1 MRRAIGTTFGSLRIR
16 NYRLFISGQ
25 LVSMSGTWMQ
35 TVALGWLVLEL
46 GGNGFDVGLTY
57 ALQFLPILL
66 AGMWGGVLADHFD
79 KRLLLIASQSAM
91 ASLAFALFAATAAG
105 WATLPLV
112 YAFTFL
118 LGCVTAV
125 DNPARQSFVTEMVG
139 FSNLANAVGLNSAVF
154 NASRILGPALAGVV
168 IATVG
173 LSFAFLLNSLTYL
186 AVIYGLHAMDASSL
200 QRTER
205 AERERRTVRAGLAYV
220 WNDRQLRYTVL
231 MVAVIST
238 FGFNMNVILPL
249 MARFVFDSGVNIYA
263 TLTAVMA
270 AGALAGALVS
280 ASRQRPTRR
289 LLVGSA
295 GMFGALL
302 LAAAFAPG
310 LPLFVAL
317 LAPIGAASISF
328 IATANSR
335 LQLGSDP
342 SMRGRVMALNGLVF
356 LGSTPVGGP
365 LVGWISET
373 WGPRAG
379 LALSGGVALL
389 TAVAAVAFIKRDA
402 IGMRLRSL
410 TLVQKAQS
418 LLQPEGP
425 PDTIPAPEDG
435 RKSA

>member
-1 MRRAIGTTFGSLRIR
+1 
-16 NYRLFISGQ
+16 
-25 LVSMSGTWMQ
+25 MQ

-79 KRLLLIASQSAM
+79 KRFLLTATQTAM
-91 ASLAFALFAATAAG
+91 ATLALILFAATAAG
-105 WATLPLV
+105 WATLTLV
-112 YAFTFL
+112 YAYTFL

-139 FSNLANAVGLNSAVF
+139 TEHLANAVGLNSAVF
-154 NASRILGPALAGVV
+154 NASRILGPALAGIV
-168 IATVG
+168 IATLG
-173 LSFAFLLNSLTYL
+173 LPFAFLLNSITYL
-186 AVIYGLHAMDASSL
+186 AVIYGLRAMDPERLHRTELAERG
-200 QRTER
+200 QRT
-205 AERERRTVRAGLAYV
+205 VKAGLAYV

-263 TLTAVMA
+263 ILTGVMA
-270 AGALAGALVS
+270 AGALAGALVG

-295 GMFGALL
+295 AGFGALL

-310 LPLFVAL
+310 LPMFVAL
-317 LAPIGAASISF
+317 LVPIGAASISF

-356 LGSTPVGGP
+356 LGSTPIGGP
-365 LVGWISET
+365 LIGWVSET
-373 WGPRAG
+373 WGPRAA
-379 LALSGGVALL
+379 LALSGGVTLATSL
-389 TAVAAVAFIKRDA
+389 AAIGFIKRDA

-425 PDTIPAPEDG
+425 PDTIPAPGDG

>member
-1 MRRAIGTTFGSLRIR
+1 LKIR
-16 NYRLFISGQ
+16 NYRLFVSGQ
-25 LVSMSGTWMQ
+25 LISMSGTWMQ

-79 KRLLLIASQSAM
+79 KRLLLIATQSAM
-91 ASLAFALFAATAAG
+91 ASLALLLFGATASG
-105 WATLPLV
+105 VATLSLV
-112 YAFTFL
+112 YVFTFL
-118 LGCVTAV
+118 LGCVTAI

-139 FSNLANAVGLNSAVF
+139 TEHVTNAVGLNSAVF
-154 NASRILGPALAGVV
+154 NASRILGPALAGIV

-173 LSFAFLLNSLTYL
+173 LPFAFLTNAVTYL
-186 AVIYGLHAMDASSL
+186 AVIYGLRAMDTDSL
-200 QRTER
+200 HRTVP
-205 AERERRTVRAGLAYV
+205 AERERRRVRAGLAYV

-238 FGFNMNVILPL
+238 FGFNMSVILPL
-249 MARFVFDSGVNIYA
+249 MARFTFDSGVNVYA
-263 TLTAVMA
+263 TLTGVMA
-270 AGALAGALVS
+270 AGALLGALVS
-280 ASRQRPTRR
+280 ASRRSPTRR
-289 LLVGSA
+289 ILVGSA
-295 GMFGALL
+295 GCFGALL
-302 LAAAFAPG
+302 LVAAFAPG
-310 LPLFVAL
+310 LPMFVAL

-335 LQLGSDP
+335 LQLGSNP

-365 LVGWISET
+365 LIGWISET

-379 LALSGGVALL
+379 LALSGGVTLI

-425 PDTIPAPEDG
+425 PETLPAPEGD
-435 RKSA
+435 RRSA

>member
-1 MRRAIGTTFGSLRIR
+1 
-16 NYRLFISGQ
+16 
-25 LVSMSGTWMQ
+25 MQ
-35 TVALGWLVLEL
+35 TVALAWLVLEL

-79 KRLLLIASQSAM
+79 KRRLLVATQSAM
-91 ASLAFALFAATAAG
+91 AGLALLLWAGTAAEII
-105 WATLPLV
+105 TLPLV
-112 YAFTFL
+112 YVFTFL
-118 LGCVTAV
+118 LGCVTAI

-139 FSNLANAVGLNSAVF
+139 TEHVANAVGLNSAVF
-154 NASRILGPALAGVV
+154 NASRIFGPALAGVV

-173 LSFAFLLNSLTYL
+173 LPFAFLLNAVTYV
-186 AVIYGLHAMDASSL
+186 AVIYGLWAMDVARL
-200 QRTER
+200 HRTVPLGHETKR
-205 AERERRTVRAGLAYV
+205 VRAGLQYV

-231 MVAVIST
+231 MVAMIST
-238 FGFNMNVILPL
+238 FGFNMSVILPL

-263 TLTAVMA
+263 TLTGAMAV
-270 AGALAGALVS
+270 GALIGALVS

-295 GMFGALL
+295 GVFGILL
-302 LAAAFAPG
+302 LGASLAPG
-310 LPLFVAL
+310 LPLFIAL
-317 LAPIGAASISF
+317 LVPLGAASISF

-335 LQLGSDP
+335 LQLGAHP

-365 LVGWISET
+365 LIGWISET
-373 WGPRAG
+373 WGPRAAMG
-379 LALSGGVALL
+379 LSGIVTLA
-389 TAVAAVAFIKRDA
+389 TAVAAVAFIKRDV

-410 TLVQKAQS
+410 TVVQKARS

-425 PDTIPAPEDG
+425 PDVMPSPDAD